1 MLCHTMHVVF
11 DRPVYFNQAQ
21 KRAAPPPKGAAPA
34 DDKPKIDTVSCYP
47 AAADS
52 ADNKQ
57 ELTVT
62 YNQVELDKTGKMIK
76 SQRLTAQEIKME
88 AQARDTAGGEPFQC
102 VKAFGPGELRIWQ
115 AGDKDPS
122 GPAPNANKPGQPAP
136 VPKAPAAPPVP
147 AAQPGAKP
155 APAPAEDQ
163 EMKLTVVTF
172 AGRMTA
178 IDKAKVFQ
186 KATFEDNVT
195 AINVPADSPNL
206 EVERYRL
213 PPRALLLTCNKEL
226 VVWSHKKGTAPPV
239 QRMDAFGN
247 AYLRSDEYDGWGET
261 ISHDGKLVTL
271 TGSEAIPA
279 RIMNRFN
286 TGNDQSGKKIK
297 YNRADGSYS
306 VIESFG
312 GTLGGGKK

>member
-1 MLCHTMHVVF
+1 M
-11 DRPVYFNQAQ
+11 Y
-21 KRAAPPPKGAAPA
+21 
-34 DDKPKIDTVSCYP
+34 CYP

-52 ADNKQ
+52 ADDKK

-62 YNQVELDKTGKMIK
+62 YNQVEFDKAGKMIK
-76 SQRLTAQEIKME
+76 SQRLTALELKME

-115 AGDKDPS
+115 AGDRDPS
-122 GPAPNANKPGQPAP
+122 GPAPDANKPGSPAP
-136 VPKAPAAPPVP
+136 LPTAGQPLPPVP
-147 AAQPGAKP
+147 PGAKP
-155 APAPAEDQ
+155 APAGPDEQ

-172 AGRMTA
+172 SGRMTA

-195 AINVPADSPNL
+195 AISVPADSPNVG
-206 EVERYRL
+206 VERYRL
-213 PPRALLLTCNKEL
+213 PPRALLLTSNKEL
-226 VVWSHKKGTAPPV
+226 VVWTHKKGTAPPV
-239 QRMDAFGN
+239 QHMDAKGN

-286 TGNDQSGKKIK
+286 AGNDRSGKQIK
-297 YNRADGSYS
+297 YDRADGSYR
-306 VIESFG
+306 VLESFG
-312 GTLGGGKK
+312 GSVGAGKK